1 LNVSGGEEN
10 PGRPFAAA
18 WEAATGVVAEWAEQ
32 TAAAARDAFQKLA
45 SDPAIRA
52 ALESWR
58 IALVWT
64 WQDCD
69 CVCAR
74 SHPDDMGVC
83 DHHAVIKRRFAGGLN
98 GDVDVALCAPC
109 AVAQGVAEFGNSA
122 SG

>member
-1 LNVSGGEEN
+1 MVSGGEEN
-10 PGRPFAAA
+10 PIRALAAA

-32 TAAAARDAFQKLA
+32 TAALTRDAFQKLA
-45 SDPAIRA
+45 SDPAVRA

-64 WQDCD
+64 QQGCG

-83 DHHAVIKRRFAGGLN
+83 DNNAVIKRRFPAGVN
-98 GDVDVALCAPC
+98 GEVDVPLCAPC
-109 AVAQGVAEFGNSA
+109 AVAQGVAEFGNPA

>member
-1 LNVSGGEEN
+1 MMSGGEEN
-10 PGRPFAAA
+10 PIRALAAA

-32 TAAAARDAFQKLA
+32 TAAVTRDAFQKLA
-45 SDPAIRA
+45 CDPAVRA

-64 WQDCD
+64 RQDCD

-74 SHPDDMGVC
+74 FHPDDTGIC
-83 DHHAVIKRRFAGGLN
+83 DNHAVIKRRLPAGLG
-98 GDVDVALCAPC
+98 GDVALCAPC